1 MQLLRLRDRGK
12 NSTQDWSHFENK
24 AVYTGDDFGR
34 DFESPLQTINF
45 VTILGD
51 LIVILNY

>member
-1 MQLLRLRDRGK
+1 MELLRDRGK

-51 LIVILNY
+51 LIVILNC